1 VTNKKRYDL
10 IWNAVIQKHRNE
22 KKNVRLKIS
31 MNCNPIVIKNTDKI
45 SNECLNATQKYM
57 GI

>member
-1 VTNKKRYDL
+1 MQQFKNTEMR
-10 IWNAVIQKHRNE
+10 
-22 KKNVRLKIS
+22 KNVRLKIS